1 MNLKFKDSEW
11 KNRLCHTLNGSW
23 TALPRLFVA
32 LIEKYQQADGS
43 IQVPEPLWDY
53 VKVKVIK

>member
-1 MNLKFKDSEW
+1 MPHAQWIGD
-11 KNRLCHTLNGSW
+11 RI
-23 TALPRLFVA
+23 TASLFVA
-32 LIEKYQQADGS
+32 LIETYQQADGS